1 MKIADSTFLQNFN
14 EKNETAWNSFFS
26 EMYIPL
32 KNYAKKIV
40 FQNQVAEDIVHDTL
54 IKLWQNRIQF
64 NSEKELISYSYV
76 AVNNNSLN
84 YLRKTGAEKSRIE
97 RWSFENNGD
106 ATSEQFSE
114 VIFQE
119 VIRKLKEIISQM
131 PSERKKIVMMSLSG
145 MKGEEIAESLN
156 LSINTIKQQKYRAY
170 KQIREQL
177 TPYLNNS
184 ALSVIVAFL
193 SYSKIS

>member
-193 SYSKIS
+193 YYSKIS

>member
-184 ALSVIVAFL
+184 AISVIVAFL
-193 SYSKIS
+193 YYSKIS

>member
-1 MKIADSTFLQNFN
+1 MKIADSAFLQNFN

-119 VIRKLKEIISQM
+119 VIRKLKEIISEM